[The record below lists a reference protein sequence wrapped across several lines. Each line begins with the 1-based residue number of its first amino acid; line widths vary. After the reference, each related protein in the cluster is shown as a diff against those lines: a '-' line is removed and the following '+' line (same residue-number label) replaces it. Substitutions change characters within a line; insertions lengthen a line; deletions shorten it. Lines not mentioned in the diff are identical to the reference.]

1 MSDQDIINEVREK
14 IVITGNNTRISYCL
28 DKIFRIENA
37 PYKQNI
43 DKIFVNLA
51 RLINNLYMHIEEST
65 IMNFGLKTQ
74 IDSLK
79 DILLQISLVKNNPYV
94 QHDIDKIF
102 GA

>member
-1 MSDQDIINEVREK
+1 
-14 IVITGNNTRISYCL
+14 L

-43 DKIFVNLA
+43 DKIFVNLS
-51 RLINNLYMHIEEST
+51 RLINNLYMHIEELT

-74 IDSLK
+74 IDLLK
-79 DILLQISLVKNNPYV
+79 DILLQIPLVKNNPYV